1 LEEDEDLVIFY
12 KSKFGK
18 NGNNLLKK
26 EEKQFSEENIHREGP
41 LSFDRNQR
49 LISTIGTHNL
59 TSKNGK
65 QDYLSPDLSQTNTSK
80 AASNDNSLET
90 ISRRSNQIADSE
102 DVLISQAT
110 FDNRNLNKHAD
121 TGKLLDSDEESNIQK
136 NLNTVID
143 SKEKQMSIDFNQ
155 EKNSSQQG
163 LKKEEENISTTNE
176 KVDDPLSQENKS
188 ILNVSG
194 AYKSDDTKPFIEEF
208 FFRNKSNLDFNEDEM
223 GPPLE
228 DSEVEFLPEEEK
240 EYLVQRQKIGIE
252 GNNNSHH
259 QRLIP
264 IFGMGSSKK
273 GKTNRGALTDP
284 NSKWSNCQVPYSI
297 GKKYSK
303 QERAVIKGAMS
314 QFAKETGINWVPRTA
329 ANKDFVSIRRESGC
343 FSDIGRGGG
352 AQTMSLG
359 KIITRVTVFSST
371 LLTNNLGL

>member
-1 LEEDEDLVIFY
+1 MEEDEDLVIFY

-26 EEKQFSEENIHREGP
+26 EEKQFSEEYIHREGH

-59 TSKNGK
+59 TTNNVK
-65 QDYLSPDLSQTNTSK
+65 QDYQSPDLSQTNTSK
-80 AASNDNSLET
+80 AGSNDNSMET
-90 ISRRSNQIADSE
+90 ISKRSNKIADSE
-102 DVLISQAT
+102 NGSISQAT
-110 FDNRNLNKHAD
+110 LENRNLNKHAD
-121 TGKLLDSDEESNIQK
+121 PGKLLDSDEESSIQK

-176 KVDDPLSQENKS
+176 KVDDPLSQENES

-194 AYKSDDTKPFIEEF
+194 AYISDDTKPFIEEF

-240 EYLVQRQKIGIE
+240 EYLVQRQKIGEE
-252 GNNNSHH
+252 GRNNSHH

-284 NSKWSNCQVPYSI
+284 SSKWGNCQIPYSI

-303 QERAVIKGAMS
+303 DERAVIKGAMS

-329 ANKDFVSIRRESGC
+329 GNKDFVSIRRENECS
-343 FSDIGRGGG
+343 SAIGRMGG
-352 AQTMSLG
+352 AQTLYLG
-359 KIITRVTVFSST
+359 EIIFRPLNFYINKFQTII
-371 LLTNNLGL
+371 